1 MRGIVK
7 KVSAGTLFSTRLLIF
22 SVFRAGVHVSLSL
35 TFIILA
41 IEVK

>member
-22 SVFRAGVHVSLSL
+22 SVFRAGVSLSF
-35 TFIILA
+35 TFMILG